1 MSKDEIIEDLIS
13 KGIVIEIAG
22 SFMVTEKYKQLLLP
36 SSTPLVLPAPIQKID
51 DYDSLLNQK
60 TNGGDWP
67 IEILES
73 TGRERAAALMNACEV
88 PNTPPC
94 GSYRLRGL
102 NNEAVNVI
110 GNIISSKTVEGATF
124 IAATILYYKNME
136 KPKGFKN
143 YILEGDALDVYNDHV
158 TGDLEKSFK
167 KSTDGEAQQWK

>member
-1 MSKDEIIEDLIS
+1 MSKDEILDELKL
-13 KGIVIEIAG
+13 KGIIIEIAG
-22 SFMVTEKYKQLLLP
+22 SYMLTEKYKELLLP
-36 SSTPLVLPAPIQKID
+36 TSTPLVLPAPIQKID

-102 NNEAVNVI
+102 NNESVNVI
-110 GNIISSKTVEGATF
+110 GNLISSKTIDGATF
-124 IAATILYYKNME
+124 IAASILYYKNMQ
-136 KPKGFKN
+136 KPKSFKN
-143 YILEGDALDVYNDHV
+143 YILDGDALDVYNDHV
-158 TGDLEKSFK
+158 TGELEKSFK
-167 KSTDGEAQQWK
+167 KVTDGDNQSWG